1 MKFCTG
7 TGCSGSAFHPHTL
20 SNLCRCLRAAAVV
33 IAVLFALL
41 ADVNHASAET
51 GQMQLSSQ
59 QFLFG
64 KVYLTLS
71 VSKTLTITNTGK
83 AALVISRATVSG
95 AGFSMG
101 GMTLPKTLDPGK
113 SISVAVSFT
122 PSAAGWVGGSL
133 SIFTN
138 VSSSAT
144 NVLLR
149 GIGIPQTLSLI
160 PKSVAFSSVPVGSAA
175 TQNGT
180 LKNTGTSSLVISEV
194 ATSDADFKVTGLAT
208 PLTITSGK
216 SVAFSLHFTPQSTAS
231 VSGAATFATTTE
243 GSVKLTLSGA
253 GVAAAG
259 VLSATPANLAFGS
272 VDVGSSSSKT
282 VTIRNA
288 GTSSLSV
295 SAVKLSGSGF
305 AATGIGPGELL
316 AAGKSASLTVVFA
329 PTASSSSS
337 GDIIVSSNASNS
349 SLTIPLSGSGV
360 QSAQPSVTLSWSASK
375 SSVAGYNIYRST
387 VSGGPYTTILNS
399 GLITA
404 LTFIDTTAQAGRTYY
419 YVIRAVASSG
429 AESTDSNQ
437 ASAALP

>member
-1 MKFCTG
+1 VKFCTG
-7 TGCSGSAFHPHTL
+7 MVCSESAFHPHTL
-20 SNLCRCLRAAAVV
+20 SNFFRCLRAAAVV

-41 ADVNHASAET
+41 VDVNHASAET
-51 GQMQLSSQ
+51 GQMQLSSR

-101 GMTLPKTLDPGK
+101 DMNLPKTLDPGK
-113 SISVAVSFT
+113 SISVAISFI
-122 PSAAGWVGGSL
+122 PSVAGWVQGSL
-133 SIFTN
+133 SIFNN

-149 GIGIPQTLSLI
+149 GIGMSQTLSLI

-180 LKNTGTSSLVISEV
+180 LKNTGRSSLVISKV

-216 SVAFSLHFTPQSTAS
+216 SVTFTVHFKPQSTAG

-243 GSVKLTLSGA
+243 GSVKLTLRGT

-259 VLSATPANLAFGS
+259 VLRATPANLAFGS
-272 VDVGSSSSKT
+272 VDVGSSTRKT
-282 VTIRNA
+282 VSIQNA
-288 GTSSLSV
+288 GTSSVSV

-305 AATGIGPGELL
+305 AATGIETGELL
-316 AAGKSASLTVVFA
+316 AAGKSVSLTVIFA

-337 GDIIVSSNASNS
+337 GNIVVSSSASNS
-349 SLTIPLSGSGV
+349 SLTISLSGSGV
-360 QSAQPSVTLSWSASK
+360 QSAQPSVTLSWSPSK
-375 SSVAGYNIYRST
+375 SSVAGYNVYRST

-404 LTFIDTTAQAGRTYY
+404 LTFIDTTVQAGRTYY
-419 YVIRAVASSG
+419 YVIRAVAPDG

-437 ASAALP
+437 AAAALP